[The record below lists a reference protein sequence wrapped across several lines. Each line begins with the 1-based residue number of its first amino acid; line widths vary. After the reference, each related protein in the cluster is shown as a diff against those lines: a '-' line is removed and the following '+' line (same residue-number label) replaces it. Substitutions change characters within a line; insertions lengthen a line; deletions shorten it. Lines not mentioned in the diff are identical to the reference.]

1 MSGYTTGALRRIF
14 TDMKELFDPG
24 RIHCSSG
31 VEAEFRG
38 RNINPLFYFIR
49 HFNGDWGDIEP
60 GEMAE
65 NEHNLESGGRLFSR
79 YQTPFGELWIITTA
93 DRSETY
99 MCFPTQYLEWATGG
113 QVGNT
118 EARHRQPPN
127 EGQSK
132 P

>member
-1 MSGYTTGALRRIF
+1 
-14 TDMKELFDPG
+14 
-24 RIHCSSG
+24 
-31 VEAEFRG
+31 
-38 RNINPLFYFIR
+38 
-49 HFNGDWGDIEP
+49 P